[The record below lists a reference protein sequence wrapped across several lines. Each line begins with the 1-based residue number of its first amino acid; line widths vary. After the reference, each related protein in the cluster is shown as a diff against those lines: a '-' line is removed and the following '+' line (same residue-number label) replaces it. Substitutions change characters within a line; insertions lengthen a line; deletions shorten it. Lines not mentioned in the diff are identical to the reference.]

1 MTGLR
6 SLSARNPRVVRL
18 ARLARRRADRREE
31 QAFVVEGPVL
41 VAEALAAAWPLEEAF
56 VESSRGAEPS
66 LAALVG
72 RLEATG
78 VPVWEVPD
86 GALERAADVATSQGV
101 LAVAGWPE
109 AAAPTT
115 DHTDLVVVLV
125 DVGDPGNAGTL
136 LRAAEA
142 AGAGAVVFGGSSV
155 DPTNPKCVRASAG
168 AIFHVPVRVDADAV
182 AVLHALGRAGFRR
195 LATVV
200 RGGPAYDEV
209 DLTGPIALVLGSE
222 AHGLSAGVLA
232 ATDEPITVPMA
243 GRSESL
249 NVAMAGSVIAF
260 EALRQRRSQSGAAR

>member
-56 VESSRGAEPS
+56 VESSRVAEPS

-72 RLEATG
+72 RLEAAG

-125 DVGDPGNAGTL
+125 DV
-136 LRAAEA
+136 
-142 AGAGAVVFGGSSV
+142 
-155 DPTNPKCVRASAG
+155 
-168 AIFHVPVRVDADAV
+168 
-182 AVLHALGRAGFRR
+182 
-195 LATVV
+195 
-200 RGGPAYDEV
+200 
-209 DLTGPIALVLGSE
+209 
-222 AHGLSAGVLA
+222 
-232 ATDEPITVPMA
+232 
-243 GRSESL
+243 
-249 NVAMAGSVIAF
+249 
-260 EALRQRRSQSGAAR
+260 